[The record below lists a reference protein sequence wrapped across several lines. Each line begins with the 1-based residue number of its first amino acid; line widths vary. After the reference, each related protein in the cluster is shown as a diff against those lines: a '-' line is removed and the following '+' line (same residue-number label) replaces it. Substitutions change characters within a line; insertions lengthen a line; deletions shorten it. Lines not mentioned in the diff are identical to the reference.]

1 MKITQGR
8 LKEIILEEVSSI
20 LGKANEVKH
29 DCATHV
35 KELST
40 GKVGEVISHS
50 LTEDGSVEYYDIDI
64 EGSLKENVPV
74 SQLEVVDMVEHMHS
88 AAKRDDKLKKHK
100 AKKLE
105 EEGDKVTMHGCEF
118 AKGLSPD
125 AFGNA
130 GRKCKPGMGKSMWL
144 TKYDKYKSKGG

>member
-50 LTEDGSVEYYDIDI
+50 LTEDGNIEYYDIDI
-64 EGSLKENVPV
+64 EGNLKENVPV

-88 AAKRDDKLKKHK
+88 AAKRDDKLKKYK
-100 AKKLE
+100 AKK
-105 EEGDKVTMHGCEF
+105 K
-118 AKGLSPD
+118 A
-125 AFGNA
+125 
-130 GRKCKPGMGKSMWL
+130 
-144 TKYDKYKSKGG
+144 